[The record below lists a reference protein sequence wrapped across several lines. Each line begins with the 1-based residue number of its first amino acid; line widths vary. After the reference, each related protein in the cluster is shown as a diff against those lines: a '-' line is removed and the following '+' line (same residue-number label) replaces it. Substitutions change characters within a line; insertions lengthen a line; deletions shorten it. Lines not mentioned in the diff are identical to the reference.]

1 MDEDLQIRLSAFQR
15 LEELER
21 IYGDSIPNRALREGF
36 EFGGERILFRAQQG
50 IFKPRRMRLP
60 LSIRTPS
67 DNPYG
72 DELGSDGFLQYR
84 YQGEDPNRHDN
95 VWLRTCMREG
105 TPLVYLHGLGG
116 ANYQPLWPVYI
127 HGDDPAGF

>member
-1 MDEDLQIRLSAFQR
+1 
-15 LEELER
+15 
-21 IYGDSIPNRALREGF
+21 
-36 EFGGERILFRAQQG
+36 
-50 IFKPRRMRLP
+50 MRLP

-127 HGDDPAGF
+127 HGDAPAWGEPQGVAGAGLSTEPRGLDVLCRFLDAGGGRLQRRQGRILDRAARGVC